1 MRQYLSVTMVWL
13 LCGAAWAG
21 FDESTII
28 VARGDAND
36 DNAVNVSDVVF
47 LSNYL
52 YNGGAIPPCKNQADV
67 NHDGRIDNSDPVY
80 LLNYLFNGGSAPPS
94 PGPNSTTC
102 TASATPTISCLSG
115 C

>member
-1 MRQYLSVTMVWL
+1 MRILSVLAVCV
-13 LCGAAWAG
+13 LCGTAWAG

-36 DNAVNVSDVVF
+36 DSSVNVSDVVF
-47 LSNYL
+47 LNNYL
-52 YNGGAIPPCKNQADV
+52 YNGGNVPPCKNQADV
-67 NHDGRIDNSDPVY
+67 NHDGRIDNADPVY

-102 TASATPTISCLSG
+102 TASTAPTISCQSG